1 MSVLVVGMSHRS
13 APIDV
18 LERASL
24 DTDAA
29 VKLAHRALET
39 ASVTEAAVIST
50 CNRVE
55 VYVEADRFHNALEDV
70 SHLLAEHA
78 GLGREDLVSHAYV
91 HYDDSA
97 VAHLFSV
104 AAGMDSM
111 ILGESQILGQVRQA
125 LHTGQ
130 AESTVG
136 SALNALF
143 QQALRIGKRGH
154 AETGIDRLAP
164 STVTAGLDAVGDV
177 VLEADTRFLVAGAG
191 TMASLAVRTL
201 VERGVEPRR
210 IMVANRTFQRA
221 YELVATFGV
230 SAVRWEALDV
240 ELAAADVVISCTGAA
255 GSVFETERV
264 AAALARGGRRSEQM
278 VFVDLA
284 LPRDVAPGVGELDGV
299 TVIDLVTLAARSENA
314 ELAGDVDQVRAIVAD
329 EVRSFLAAKAQSRV
343 TPTVKALRSMATE
356 VVEAETARLLGRLDG
371 LGPEQVEQVRI
382 ALKRVADKLIHAP
395 TVRVQQLVDGPAGLT
410 YADALSDLFALDPA
424 TVDAVT
430 QVKGGKG

>member
-1 MSVLVVGMSHRS
+1 MSVLVVGLSHRT
-13 APIDV
+13 APIGL

-29 VKLAHRALET
+29 VKLAHRAVDS
-39 ASVTEAAVIST
+39 ASIAEAAVVST

-55 VYVEADRFHNALEDV
+55 VYVEAERFHGALEDV
-70 SHLLAEHA
+70 SLLLAEHI
-78 GLGREDLVSHAYV
+78 GLGREELVNHAYV
-91 HYDDSA
+91 HYDDAA
-97 VAHLFSV
+97 VAHLFTV
-104 AAGMDSM
+104 AAGLDSM

-136 SALNALF
+136 SALNTLF

-164 STVTAGLDAVGDV
+164 STVTAGFDAAGPV
-177 VLEADTRFLVAGAG
+177 VSDPSTRFLIAGAG

-201 VERGVEPRR
+201 VERGVEPSR

-230 SAVRWEALDV
+230 SAVRWESMDV
-240 ELAAADVVISCTGAA
+240 ELSAADVVVSCTGAA
-255 GSVFETERV
+255 GVVFDRERV
-264 AAALARGGRRSEQM
+264 ERAVADGRPLTII
-278 VFVDLA
+278 DLA
-284 LPRDVAPGVGELDGV
+284 LPRDVDSEASTIDGV
-299 TVIDLVTLAARSENA
+299 TLIDLVVLAGLSENA
-314 ELAGDVDQVRAIVAD
+314 ELADDVAQVRTIVDD
-329 EVRSFLAAKAQSRV
+329 EVRSFLAAKAASRV

-356 VVEAETARLLGRLDG
+356 VVESELARLSSRLPD
-371 LGPEQVEQVRI
+371 LSDDQSAQVRQ

-395 TVRVQQLVDGPAGLT
+395 TVRVQKLVDGPAGLT
-410 YADALSDLFALDPA
+410 YADALADLFALDQA
-424 TVDAVT
+424 AVESVTRVGGEDA
-430 QVKGGKG
+430 